1 MLRIIYGEI
10 MNTND
15 NILLFITI
23 WAVLDALF
31 TPSVDIFFTI
41 LLIGFMICIEIGDF
55 FIDKKSKEILKSM
68 KYILLVV
75 FAMIVINKVREILVK

>member
-1 MLRIIYGEI
+1 
-10 MNTND
+10 MNTN
-15 NILLFITI
+15 NSILFFVAI
-23 WAVLDALF
+23 WAILDALF
-31 TPSVDIFFTI
+31 THSVDIFFTV

-68 KYILLVV
+68 NYVLLVI